1 MILLSRL
8 LHSPVLDE
16 KIIIGEYRADIEAD
30 RAAEKELTAKYKDI
44 AITSSVE
51 GRKLVPIL
59 EVIKIERQLSHE
71 KEMAR
76 TTEFSRG
83 HEDGKRRGLADG
95 HAEAQKVL
103 DNFASIIK
111 DIIKQREL
119 IFDEAK
125 QKILE
130 LVIKISRKVTFEA
143 ARIDPNITAEIISGT
158 IKKLVDKSRIKVKVH
173 PDHVLLI
180 EQQIE
185 RFKGN
190 STIIKEIQI
199 EGDARVRHGGCFI
212 ETPTGD
218 IDARVESQ
226 MEIVVEALNE
236 VEGRS

>member
-1 MILLSRL
+1 MISLSRL
-8 LHSPVLDE
+8 LHSPVLEE
-16 KIIIGEYRADIEAD
+16 KVIIGEYRADIEAD
-30 RAAEKELTAKYKDI
+30 RAAERELLAKYKNI
-44 AITSSVE
+44 TITSSVE
-51 GRKLVPIL
+51 GRKLIPIQEL
-59 EVIKIERQLSHE
+59 IRIDRQLSQE
-71 KEMAR
+71 KEMAK
-76 TTEFSRG
+76 TTEYSRG
-83 HEDGKRRGLADG
+83 YEDGKRRGMADG

-103 DNFASIIK
+103 DNFASLIK
-111 DIIKQREL
+111 DIIRQRE
-119 IFDEAK
+119 IIYDEAK

-143 ARIDPNITAEIISGT
+143 ARIDPDITAEIISGT
-158 IKKLVDKSRIKVKVH
+158 IKKLVDKSKIKVKVH
-173 PDHVLLI
+173 PDHVPLI

-185 RFKGN
+185 RFNGN

-226 MEIVVEALNE
+226 MEIIVGALNE